1 MAAKPSNPPL
11 INMIDEGSGTV
22 AIGSVDEVVIHV
34 YVRIRLQSKRTP
46 RILNFVTD
54 LTATKN
60 KNSICFPNSSKCLA
74 SRQIDF
80 PHSRSVD

>member
-34 YVRIRLQSKRTP
+34 YVRIRLQSKH
-46 RILNFVTD
+46 L
-54 LTATKN
+54 
-60 KNSICFPNSSKCLA
+60 
-74 SRQIDF
+74 
-80 PHSRSVD
+80 